1 MIPQHAQAL
10 AYARAGIPV
19 LICIPNGKAPATPN
33 GLKDRTTD
41 EATINA
47 WFAKGISYNIG
58 VVPEDAGLCVIDV
71 DPKNGGLDT
80 WAALTRD
87 KPPHRTRTIITP
99 SGGYH
104 FYFYGSLP
112 SSAGRLGPGVDTRG
126 RSSYVLVPPSV
137 IGGVEYRDAP

>member
-1 MIPQHAQAL
+1 MTPRHLQAL
-10 AYARAGIPV
+10 AYAREGIAVFPCV
-19 LICIPNGKAPATPN
+19 VGGKAPACPN
-33 GLKDRTTD
+33 GFKDRTAN
-41 EATINA
+41 EVIINSWWRTA
-47 WFAKGISYNIG
+47 DYNIG

-80 WAALTRD
+80 WAALTCD
-87 KPPHRTRTIITP
+87 KPPRITRTIITP

-126 RSSYVLVPPSV
+126 RNSYCLVPPSQ
-137 IGGVEYRDAP
+137 IDGVLYRDAP